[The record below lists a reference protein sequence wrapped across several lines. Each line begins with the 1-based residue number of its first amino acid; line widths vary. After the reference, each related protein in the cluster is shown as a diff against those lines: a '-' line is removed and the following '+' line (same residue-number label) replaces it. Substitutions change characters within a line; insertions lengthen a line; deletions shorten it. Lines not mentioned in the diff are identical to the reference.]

1 MNNVRHVWITVR
13 KMSALI
19 LRALI
24 LRALILSLGLAA
36 GSIGCTPAGVEPT
49 HPPAQTTKAP
59 TATEPPAPAAGLA
72 NPAAV
77 HCEKQGYKIE
87 IRSDKKGNQYGVCVF
102 DDGTECEEWAYY
114 RGECSPGALRATI
127 APTTTPVP
135 PTMTPIPATATPA
148 PPSEPAAACAP
159 ITVDSGPEYKLW
171 REYTHDKYG
180 FALLLPPGWV
190 AEEIVEPPHHTL
202 RGHGI
207 ILWPAKEPR
216 ARFQIAFR
224 RQDEEQLIG
233 RTGMGS
239 GDIVE
244 AGTACFIEQ
253 EIKRRAL
260 VFQGKDMTVIYGS
273 GRGIERGDMV
283 FTLYL
288 DYRGGW
294 EDKTALSKEIQA
306 ETDTIVA
313 TFQLP
318 DGSGA

>member
-1 MNNVRHVWITVR
+1 MSNQRLIWITTLR
-13 KMSALI
+13 RSAFL
-19 LRALI
+19 
-24 LRALILSLGLAA
+24 LSVLLPSLWIAA
-36 GSIGCTPAGVEPT
+36 GCTPAGT
-49 HPPAQTTKAP
+49 TSTGPAQATKAP
-59 TATEPPAPAAGLA
+59 TATAPPAPVAGLA

-87 IRSDKKGNQYGVCVF
+87 IRSDKKGNQHGVCVF

-114 RGECSPGALRATI
+114 RGECSPGAPRATI

-135 PTMTPIPATATPA
+135 SPTTPIPSPALSATA
-148 PPSEPAAACAP
+148 PPTEPAAACTP
-159 ITVDSGPEYKLW
+159 ITVASGPEYKLW

-180 FALLLPPGWV
+180 FSLLLPPGWV

-207 ILWPAKEPR
+207 ILWSAKEPR
-216 ARFQIAFR
+216 ARFQVAFR
-224 RQDEEQLIG
+224 RQEEAQLIG

-239 GDIVE
+239 GEIVE
-244 AGTACFIEQ
+244 AGTACFVGQ
-253 EIKRRAL
+253 EITRRAL
-260 VFQGKDMTVIYGS
+260 VFEGKDMTVMYGS

-306 ETDTIVA
+306 ETDQILA
-313 TFQLP
+313 TFHLP